1 MKKSLTELV
10 FLIFAGVFAAS
21 CDRIPGIREL
31 AKYVIPDPAPKAEE
45 LNGSSSEPDAT
56 AEVTERK
63 DLNGSSSMP
72 SVAAEVTEQKSGS
85 VQNTAADK
93 TSKEILEGW
102 KAKAVAE
109 FPELGVAGSKFNQ
122 AFLAEVKRLRGINGA
137 EIGGP
142 DWPYIVALQVNT
154 QIEREKLMAKLDA
167 KTSDTAKTS
176 PESARVTG
184 VKQPAPRAV
193 NLSQTDN
200 GGFGSYRASDLK
212 TMQIAPKGGKF
223 NGVITKIEKPLSSRP
238 LEITITLDGFLPCEI
253 NLDRPTP
260 STKSSTRTST
270 GGPYYPYDPYDP
282 YYYSYYY
289 RYSSSKSNTSLNL
302 TFDRDRS
309 TATLSEVNNSWAQS
323 SYTGRVYSNIAK
335 KDVLT
340 LSIGQAVTVQG
351 IVLLKSNQKPML
363 KGILATE

>member
-1 MKKSLTELV
+1 MKKSLTQLV
-10 FLIFAGVFAAS
+10 LLISTGVFAAS
-21 CDRIPGIREL
+21 CDRIPSIRDL
-31 AKYVIPDPAPKAEE
+31 AKYVISDPAPKAEE

-72 SVAAEVTEQKSGS
+72 SVAAEVTEQKSEPA
-85 VQNTAADK
+85 QNPAADK

-154 QIEREKLMAKLDA
+154 QMEREKLMAQLDA
-167 KTSDTAKTS
+167 KTLQNAKTS
-176 PESARVTG
+176 PESSRVTD
-184 VKQPAPRAV
+184 VKQTAPRAA

-200 GGFGSYRASDLK
+200 DGFGSYRASDLK

-260 STKSSTRTST
+260 STKSSMSTST
-270 GGPYYPYDPYDP
+270 GGPYYPY
-282 YYYSYYY
+282 YYGYSH
-289 RYSSSKSNTSLNL
+289 SSKSNTSLNL

-309 TATLSEVNNSWAQS
+309 TATLSEANNSWAQS

-351 IVLLKSNQKPML
+351 IVLLKSNRKPML